1 MIQNT
6 RTWISSYDSLI
17 KELVATKMK
26 TIKRLLVVAITL
38 FAFVNSFPQRGKYLE
53 SLFIIF

>member
-1 MIQNT
+1 MK
-6 RTWISSYDSLI
+6 I